1 MWILI
6 LLFVSS
12 CLATIFI
19 NGLRARNRRHS
30 LLRQAGCVF
39 TLAEI
44 ESKPQSFVSI
54 VQTNFG
60 YGREVWALKTE
71 SRETDLEHRT
81 FKNGVLILPRPR
93 SSELEIFCDLRGIKI
108 LQMLIKH

>member
-1 MWILI
+1 
-6 LLFVSS
+6 
-12 CLATIFI
+12 
-19 NGLRARNRRHS
+19 
-30 LLRQAGCVF
+30 LRQAGCVS

-54 VQTNFG
+54 VQTDFG

-71 SRETDLEHRT
+71 SRETNLEHRT
-81 FKNGVLILPRPR
+81 FKNGVLILPRPHF
-93 SSELEIFCDLRGIKI
+93 SELEKFCDFRGIKI